1 MILEVQ
7 HETRFEFSDSVTELL
22 TEVRMEPASD
32 GDQSCHSYHLEIAP
46 TTGVFR
52 YQDGFGNRVH
62 HFNLLA
68 PHRELRILSASIVET
83 HPRPRDLASSRSA
96 YPLDPDGNALEV
108 LDFVKLRGPVRAT
121 PRLDPL
127 LETLRPQS
135 GTRVVD
141 LIQRVADYI
150 RAHFEYARDVT
161 LASSPIDDLLQQGK
175 GVCQD
180 FTHLMLALL
189 RSFGVPARYVSGYLH
204 RDGEESQS
212 HAWCEAWVPDL
223 GWLGIDPTNDCFV
236 NEHFVR
242 VAVGRDFTDVPPN
255 RGVYRGRAREAIFVR
270 VATRT
275 LERVPSL
282 SWQEQLPPLTVPL
295 TAIIPRP
302 RPDAVLDEESQQQ
315 Q

>member
-7 HETRFEFSDSVTELL
+7 HETRFEFSDPVTELL

-32 GDQSCHSYHLEIAP
+32 GDQSCHSYHLEITP
-46 TTGVFR
+46 VTSVFR

-83 HPRPRDLASSRSA
+83 HPKPRDLASSRST

-108 LDFVKLRGPVRAT
+108 LDFVKLHGPVRAT
-121 PRLDPL
+121 PRLDLL
-127 LETLRPQS
+127 LETLRPQP

-141 LIQRVADYI
+141 LVLRVAGYI
-150 RAHFEYARDVT
+150 RAHFEYARAVT
-161 LASSPIDDLLQQGK
+161 LASSPIDDVLEHGR

-180 FTHLMLALL
+180 FTHLMLAVL

-204 RDGEESQS
+204 RSGEESQS

-223 GWLGIDPTNDCFV
+223 GWLGIDPTNDCLV
-236 NEHFVR
+236 NDHFVR

-255 RGVYRGRAREAIFVR
+255 RGVYRGRARETIFVR

-275 LERVPSL
+275 LDRVPSL

-295 TAIIPRP
+295 TAIIMRP
-302 RPDAVLDEESQQQ
+302 RPEAAQDEESQQQ
-315 Q
+315 

>member
-7 HETRFEFSDSVTELL
+7 HETRFEFTEPVKELL

-32 GDQSCHSYHLEIAP
+32 ADQSCHSYHLEVTPA
-46 TTGVFR
+46 TGVFR

-68 PHRELRILSASIVET
+68 PQHGLRILSASIVET
-83 HPRPRDLASSRSA
+83 HPKPRDLAASRCTH
-96 YPLDPDGNALEV
+96 PLDPEGLPLEA
-108 LDFVKLRGPVRAT
+108 LDFIKLGGPVRPT
-121 PRLDPL
+121 PRLAPVLDA
-127 LETLRPQS
+127 LRPQP

-141 LIQRVADYI
+141 LVQGVADYI

-161 LASSPIDDLLQQGK
+161 LSTSPIDDVLRQGK

-180 FTHLMLALL
+180 FTHLMLAVL
-189 RSFGVPARYVSGYLH
+189 RSLGVPARYVSGYLH

-212 HAWCEAWVPDL
+212 HAWCEVWVPDL
-223 GWLGIDPTNDCFV
+223 GWLGIDPTNDCWV
-236 NEHFVR
+236 NDHFVR
-242 VAVGRDFTDVPPN
+242 VAVGRDFSDVPPN
-255 RGVYRGRAREAIFVR
+255 RGVYRGRARESIFVR

-295 TAIIPRP
+295 TEIIPRP
-302 RPDAVLDEESQQQ
+302 RPEAAQEEDSQQQ